1 MEPLIP
7 LIFTALVTAIL
18 TGAVA
23 YAFWLKRSD
32 KQTLDTLVTR
42 VTVLEQKSLSEP
54 RVREIISEE
63 TRELKAEIHG
73 LKSNILSLPSN
84 LGISIFMIK
93 RLGGYSSI
101 KDKASEGSIKP
112 LTFGVKDSAAEHIQ
126 FK

>member
-1 MEPLIP
+1 MEPFIP

-63 TRELKAEIHG
+63 TKELKAEIHG
-73 LKSNILSLPSN
+73 LKSNILSLSDLISN
-84 LGISIFMIK
+84 L
-93 RLGGYSSI
+93 RVDLGVLNYI
-101 KDKASEGSIKP
+101 KDRRQKP
-112 LTFGVKDSAAEHIQ
+112 DGERL
-126 FK
+126 